1 MRLKGLIVSCLCFVW
16 VILGLAG
23 PGALAR
29 RGGRSGGTCGLTCY
43 RWRKCKAVL
52 NQLTSSEGDSR
63 PGQRGTTGQLIFQK
77 CDDPPAKCNC
87 EPIKPK
93 EPPKPRMPKSLLEFV
108 DDNAIDWF
116 TNLVN
121 LESF

>member
-1 MRLKGLIVSCLCFVW
+1 MMKLLLWCVYGLLLCMSPTLSSRRGARGSSGGSC
-16 VILGLAG
+16 GLA
-23 PGALAR
+23 
-29 RGGRSGGTCGLTCY
+29 CY

-52 NQLTSSEGDSR
+52 NTLTSSEGDAR

-77 CDDPPAKCNC
+77 CVDVPEKCNC

-108 DDNAIDWF
+108 DENAIGWF
-116 TNLVN
+116 TNLVDIDS
-121 LESF
+121 L